1 MNTSREI
8 KLITFTKQKQNDMK
22 EKLSENKKAC
32 IESRNQIVEIKF
44 E

>member
-22 EKLSENKKAC
+22 EKLSENKKAR

>member
-8 KLITFTKQKQNDMK
+8 NLITFTKQKQNDMK
-22 EKLSENKKAC
+22 EKLSENKKAR